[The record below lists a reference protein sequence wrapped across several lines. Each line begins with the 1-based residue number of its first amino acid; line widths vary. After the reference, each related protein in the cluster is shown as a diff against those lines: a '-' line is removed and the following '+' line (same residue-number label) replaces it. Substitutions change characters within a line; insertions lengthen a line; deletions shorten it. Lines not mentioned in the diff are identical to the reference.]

1 MNKIDKCFVRD
12 MLVNDRERVLVET
25 IIAMAHKLGHELV
38 AEGIEE
44 QAQSGTLRS
53 LGCEIGQGYLFARP
67 MSGDA
72 FTTLLVE
79 MRRGSTVD

>member
-44 QAQSGTLRS
+44 QAQSGTLLS
-53 LGCEIGQGYLFARP
+53 PGC
-67 MSGDA
+67 
-72 FTTLLVE
+72 
-79 MRRGSTVD
+79 